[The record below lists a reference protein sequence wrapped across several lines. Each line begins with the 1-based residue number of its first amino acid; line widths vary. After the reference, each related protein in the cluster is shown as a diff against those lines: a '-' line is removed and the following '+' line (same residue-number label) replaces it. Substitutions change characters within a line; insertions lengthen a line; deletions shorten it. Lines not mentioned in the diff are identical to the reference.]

1 MKRLEYLDQ
10 MKGVAIFLMVMG
22 HVLLFTFDMAECTLS
37 NVFFINMPIFFYV
50 SGYLLYKSINTRQ
63 ELFAR
68 LRHKA
73 MRLLPPWIAVTVVM
87 AWVQKWNVFSTLCNF
102 YWFFY
107 VLFLLTMIV
116 VLVDFLVF
124 RHIVRPVLYIASL
137 LVITVAFAGLKFIG
151 LYNCYLPAH
160 YLCMYSV
167 PFLLGWVCRKY
178 DRINTFMVENQW
190 LYIVCIAMFL
200 FCWYKL
206 SELNN
211 YVHLLGALCG
221 IVVLQSALYHNEQKC
236 NKMPIVSMVGRS
248 TLAIYALNNF
258 LLPDLTGLVDG
269 AGKTFFAE
277 YGLLV
282 QFVIIGIVT
291 AVVIAG
297 CMCVEWLF
305 HNNKYL
311 SKIL

>member
-10 MKGVAIFLMVMG
+10 MKGIAIFLIVMG
-22 HVLLFTFDMAECTLS
+22 HVLLFTFDVAECTLS

-50 SGYLLYKSINTRQ
+50 SGYLLYKPISTQ
-63 ELFAR
+63 VELFDR
-68 LRHKA
+68 LKHKA
-73 MRLLPPWIAVTVVM
+73 IRLLPPWVAVTIVM
-87 AWVQKWNVFSTLCNF
+87 AWVEKWDIFSTLCNF

-116 VLVDFLVF
+116 IIMDFVVF
-124 RHIVRPVLYIASL
+124 RRITNSIAYCAALMIIPV
-137 LVITVAFAGLKFIG
+137 VFAVQKFIG
-151 LYNCYLPAH
+151 FYDCYLPAH
-160 YLCMYSV
+160 YLCMYSI

-178 DRINTFMVENQW
+178 GRVNTFMIENQW

-200 FCWYKL
+200 FCWYKF

-221 IVVLQSALYHNEQKC
+221 IVVLQSALYHNEQNGK
-236 NKMPIVSMVGRS
+236 KMPIVSRVGQS
-248 TLAIYALNNF
+248 TLAIYALNYL
-258 LLPDLTGLVDG
+258 LLPDLTGG
-269 AGKTFFAE
+269 GKSVVVE
-277 YGLLV
+277 HGLLV
-282 QFVIIGIVT
+282 QFVATGIVT
-291 AVVIAG
+291 VVVIAA